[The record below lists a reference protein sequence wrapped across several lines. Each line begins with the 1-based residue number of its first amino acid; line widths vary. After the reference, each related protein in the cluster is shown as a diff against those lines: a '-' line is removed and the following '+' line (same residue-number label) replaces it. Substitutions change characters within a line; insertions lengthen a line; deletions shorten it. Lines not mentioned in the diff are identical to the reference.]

1 MLKLHV
7 KHVGD
12 EFVGAHS
19 PCLTFLPSITGQLK
33 TRISQIS
40 LRPIAFTSALSRAH
54 PTIFSLVHLITQ
66 L

>member
-33 TRISQIS
+33 KESQRFHHG
-40 LRPIAFTSALSRAH
+40 L
-54 PTIFSLVHLITQ
+54 
-66 L
+66 